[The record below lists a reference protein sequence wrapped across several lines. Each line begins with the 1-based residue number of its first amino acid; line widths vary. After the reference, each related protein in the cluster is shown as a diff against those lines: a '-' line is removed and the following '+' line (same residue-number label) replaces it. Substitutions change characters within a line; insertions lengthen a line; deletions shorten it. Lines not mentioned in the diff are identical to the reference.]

1 MRKTTTTTTTSNS
14 SNNNN
19 INQIKQQQLLLYCTI
34 YFRRRRA
41 GSKDSVEQ
49 DIHIDETFSSQ
60 PVQDDTIYQNVAI
73 TPNVMITESPE
84 KPQEKG
90 EPLDQ
95 ESERRMTAS
104 VRRNIHTH
112 KRLQRTLFIRTRQ
125 NKLIFGVIPFVKL
138 QNDT

>member
-1 MRKTTTTTTTSNS
+1 MRKTTTTTTTNNS

-49 DIHIDETFSSQ
+49 DVHISETFSSQ

-73 TPNVMITESPE
+73 TTNVMISESPE

-90 EPLDQ
+90 
-95 ESERRMTAS
+95 
-104 VRRNIHTH
+104 NH
-112 KRLQRTLFIRTRQ
+112 
-125 NKLIFGVIPFVKL
+125 
-138 QNDT
+138 